1 MIKLIK
7 LKGKYNTGT
16 YIDPDNIAYIVPKTD
31 TYQISFK
38 ESTGFLLMQIDIDD
52 LERILNMHDV
62 YE

>member
-16 YIDPDNIAYIVPKTD
+16 YIDPDNIAYIIPKNG

-38 ESTGFLLMQIDIDD
+38 ESTGCLLMQIDVDD
-52 LERILNMHDV
+52 
-62 YE
+62 